1 MGQGGIKVFKT
12 GHGKIA
18 AQKEE
23 NKLMD
28 LSSVLALHKALD
40 AKFAKDIIIMDLA
53 EVSPIA
59 DYFVIATGGSA
70 AHMAALAETTE
81 QSLTDSGYSL
91 SHIEGAGT
99 SNWVLLDFGSVVVH
113 LFDKES
119 REYYHLERIWRD
131 AKVVEPQGQ

>member
-1 MGQGGIKVFKT
+1 M
-12 GHGKIA
+12 
-18 AQKEE
+18 E
-23 NKLMD
+23 NQELK
-28 LSSVLALHKALD
+28 SVLALHKALD
-40 AKFAKDIIIMDLA
+40 GKFARDIVIMELA

-70 AHMAALAETTE
+70 AQLAALAETT
-81 QSLTDSGYSL
+81 QDTLTAHGYQL

-119 REYYHLERIWRD
+119 REYYNLERIWRD
-131 AKVVEPQGQ
+131 AKIVEDFD